1 MPDFDTSFLGEVFL
15 KACMGFYSDQRNR
28 ELFDI
33 WKEEHSEKRNKQ
45 GQSVLSAERKVPGAE
60 TLLSAVP
67 RVEETSKQCEPNPK
81 RTTGGKA

>member
-1 MPDFDTSFLGEVFL
+1 MPGFDTSSLGEVFL
-15 KACMGFYSDQRNR
+15 KACMRFYSDQRNR

-45 GQSVLSAERKVPGAE
+45 GQSILSAEREVPGAE

-67 RVEETSKQCEPNPK
+67 RMEETSEQCEPNTK
-81 RTTGGKA
+81 RATGGKT